1 MLTRRVLIG
10 TTASASAMLLA
21 NSRAVRAATPSDVAV
36 MVRQIDDITSLDP
49 HESYEPSGVEVV
61 ANCYQVLVTPDR
73 TDPNV
78 LRGDLAEAWEV
89 AEDGLTYT
97 FRLRPNA
104 RFASG
109 SPVSAEDAAFS
120 LQRAI
125 MLDKS
130 PASIIG
136 QFGFTRDN
144 VVERIRAQDD
154 RTLVLRVTE
163 RKAPSYLLY
172 CLSAAVGSVVETRKG
187 PCSPSSKG
195 ATLAMPG

>member
-10 TTASASAMLLA
+10 TTTSVPALVLA
-21 NSRAVRAATPSDVAV
+21 NSGAIRAATPSDVAV

-97 FRLRPNA
+97 FRLRPDA

-144 VVERIRAQDD
+144 VAERIRAQIHLWRHRLIDESD
-154 RTLVLRVTE
+154 
-163 RKAPSYLLY
+163 
-172 CLSAAVGSVVETRKG
+172 AAAGDG
-187 PCSPSSKG
+187 DAAQLG
-195 ATLAMPG
+195 DPGRI